1 MDANATRRLS
11 RRAFL
16 NGAGPAF
23 ALLLGSRGPVV
34 RAAVAAAP
42 VRIGALTNG
51 WGPTPAMAGLRDGL
65 MALGYREGEQFVI
78 GIRFTQGDLTA
89 LPSAAR
95 GLVQAGADVIF
106 ASGSS
111 EAQAAQAATSRIP
124 IVFAEATGDPVELG
138 LVRSFAKP
146 GGNVTGVTDLDLVLN
161 PKRLEIFKEM
171 IPSLRRVLF
180 PYDPTDVNGRSGA
193 VVYGETSRR
202 LGIVLVERAVR
213 TGEEARAALARV
225 RRGDIDGIVP
235 PNSMALNIPG
245 LVLEASAQ
253 RVIPTM
259 FSAAFWV
266 ERGALAGYGSDF
278 YESGRQAAR
287 LMEKIIKGEKPASIP
302 VETNPRIE
310 LVINLRVASAL
321 KIQIGPIALQRAS
334 RVIE

>member
-1 MDANATRRLS
+1 
-11 RRAFL
+11 
-16 NGAGPAF
+16 
-23 ALLLGSRGPVV
+23 
-34 RAAVAAAP
+34 
-42 VRIGALTNG
+42 
-51 WGPTPAMAGLRDGL
+51 
-65 MALGYREGEQFVI
+65 
-78 GIRFTQGDLTA
+78 
-89 LPSAAR
+89 
-95 GLVQAGADVIF
+95 
-106 ASGSS
+106 
-111 EAQAAQAATSRIP
+111 
-124 IVFAEATGDPVELG
+124 
-138 LVRSFAKP
+138 
-146 GGNVTGVTDLDLVLN
+146 
-161 PKRLEIFKEM
+161 M

-180 PYDPTDVNGRSGA
+180 PYDPTDVNSRSGA
-193 VVYGETSRR
+193 VVYGETSRQ

-235 PNSMALNIPG
+235 PSSVSLNIPG

-266 ERGALAGYGSDF
+266 EQGALAGYGSDF

-287 LMEKIIKGEKPASIP
+287 LMEKVLKGEKPASIP

-321 KIQIGPIALQRAS
+321 KIQISPIALQRAS

>member
-1 MDANATRRLS
+1 
-11 RRAFL
+11 
-16 NGAGPAF
+16 
-23 ALLLGSRGPVV
+23 
-34 RAAVAAAP
+34 
-42 VRIGALTNG
+42 
-51 WGPTPAMAGLRDGL
+51 MAGLRDGL

-78 GIRFTQGDLTA
+78 GIRFTQGDLAA

-95 GLVQAGADVIF
+95 GLIQAGADIIF

-111 EAQAAQAATSRIP
+111 EAQAAQAATTRIP

-180 PYDPTDVNGRSGA
+180 PYDPTDVNSRSGA

-202 LGIVLVERAVR
+202 LGIVIVERAVR

-235 PNSMALNIPG
+235 PSSMSLK
-245 LVLEASAQ
+245 
-253 RVIPTM
+253 
-259 FSAAFWV
+259 F
-266 ERGALAGYGSDF
+266 
-278 YESGRQAAR
+278 
-287 LMEKIIKGEKPASIP
+287 PASSSRP
-302 VETNPRIE
+302 PR
-310 LVINLRVASAL
+310 SA
-321 KIQIGPIALQRAS
+321 
-334 RVIE
+334 